1 MWVLQR
7 TLPRVI
13 MIIFTLPLSP
23 ATFAEDAADVVYVTD
38 ELRLGIYAGELTT
51 GTPFKT
57 VLSGAKLVVLE
68 HSLRSLLVRT
78 ESGDVGWVKSG
89 YTVTVAPARRRI
101 VALEEDNANLQLSLS
116 GIETTAA
123 TAAERIADLESQL
136 REFND
141 AMPALRQF
149 EEANTL
155 LRTQLDTQGNSVA
168 WHWLVLAIF
177 VALAGGW
184 GMGHLWLARRVSK
197 QFGGLR
203 VY

>member
-1 MWVLQR
+1 MSVLRR
-7 TLPRVI
+7 TLPSVI
-13 MIIFTLPLSP
+13 VIIFTLPLSP
-23 ATFAEDAADVVYVTD
+23 ATFAENAAEVVYVTD
-38 ELRLGIYAGELTT
+38 ELRLGVYAGELTT

-78 ESGDVGWVKSG
+78 EGGDEGWVKSG
-89 YTVTVAPARRRI
+89 YTVTVEPARRRI

-155 LRTQLDTQGNSVA
+155 LRTQLDGRRVA
-168 WHWLVLAIF
+168 WHWLVLSIF

-184 GMGHLWLARRVSK
+184 GMGHFWLARRVSK
-197 QFGGLR
+197 KFGGLR